1 MTQQVPCALKDLIVQ
16 FVNTYS
22 SIVDLELDEAVEPK
36 LWFMPLN
43 NYEAKR
49 EASHYFLLASSLSDF
64 KLTGNPRNIRL
75 LLNHLHEKLGKQL
88 YGLTDPKAFKAE
100 VARFEQKTQLLD
112 RLGEEKKEIPE
123 VLCSVNRFVATKA
136 SGDLVAY
143 SAKMAQKGLKPKD
156 MVQQLSYGI
165 KRMNKQHK
173 AKAWLYMRWMV
184 RGSPDLGL
192 FEFSPKDLMVALT
205 TPKLRVHVALGL
217 SENED
222 LAFDLNNKIR
232 PESWWQDTKE
242 FDEDT
247 EKFTAFARLLFVDD
261 PARVDFSFF
270 ILGTWLDFSDL
281 THVSIEKS
289 MRFFIKKHQ
298 ELLQPLTRYLT
309 VVYHYNRIGERIVPG
324 AFSAFEQDIHNF
336 LKSRQVIFHYE
347 FMEFCLSKDNPSLTY
362 KPDFLLPRYT
372 NRGRKIIL
380 EPHGVKENLKDVA
393 HKLSVFRE
401 HYGEFFCIILI
412 VPDDFTET
420 INNIDPDHKSYDLLW
435 KRSEYKTKFENFQ
448 KT

>member
-36 LWFMPLN
+36 LWFMALN

-49 EASHYFLLASSLSDF
+49 EASHYFLLAASLSDF

-75 LLNHLHEKLGKQL
+75 LLNHLHEKLGQKL
-88 YGLTDPKAFKAE
+88 YSITNPEAFKAE

-136 SGDLVAY
+136 AGDLVAY

-184 RGSPDLGL
+184 RGSPDLWL

-247 EKFTAFARLLFVDD
+247 EKFTSFARLLFVDD

-270 ILGTWLDFSDL
+270 ILGTWLEYSDL
-281 THVSIEKS
+281 TQASIEKS